1 MITDPAILDAFFEE
15 CDDLLTALADGLSD
29 MRAGQTDSET
39 VNAVFRAVHSI
50 KGAAGAFSMDEL
62 VEFAHG
68 QLTEDAVLCAQ
79 DLDLISQ
86 IITELRGLLNRIASQ
101 TPENLQV
108 SLDDVLHPVRLERL
122 RQTLLSGPSAP
133 QEQPCQQPD
142 AIHLFD

>member
-1 MITDPAILDAFFEE
+1 MTSQTEHKVTHLIDQKKLIENTAFAMGELGNIVSRFEAA
-15 CDDLLTALADGLSD
+15 LTEKS
-29 MRAGQTDSET
+29 Q
-39 VNAVFRAVHSI
+39 N
-50 KGAAGAFSMDEL
+50 
-62 VEFAHG
+62 G
-68 QLTEDAVLCAQ
+68 QLTEDVVLCAQ

-101 TPENLQV
+101 TPENFQV